1 MLEDIKESI
10 LNFITSRIFVLVV
23 IFLAFFGIMMSR
35 IFYLQIING
44 QNYAYSFTMRIKREV
59 SLPGTRGRIYDR
71 NGQVL
76 ADNVL
81 SYSVTME
88 DNGTYKS
95 AREKQS
101 TLNRTVLK
109 VIDIVESH
117 GDNVIGDFGI
127 VYQNGSY
134 TYTQEGR
141 ALLRFKADIYG
152 YSSIDDLKPEEYVA
166 TADEMIEYLCGKK
179 KFWISPDLYT
189 EEQIKEYKVPTDLTP
204 EQILK
209 LVTIRYAISS
219 NSFKRY
225 VTTTVASDVSDATV
239 AEILEN
245 QSNLQGVDIEQSSL
259 RTYADSKYF
268 ANIIGYIGKPDQDE
282 LDTLKEQ
289 NEDYDANDLVGKA
302 GLEQYMETEL
312 QGKKGQR
319 TIYVD
324 SVGNV
329 LEVESETQPESG
341 HDLYLTID
349 KDLQIAAYNI
359 LEQRLAGVLVSK
371 IQNIKQYV
379 PGAHSSAMSIVIPIY
394 DVYYA
399 LIQNHIIDT
408 SHFTADD
415 ATDLERSVQQRFDTQ
430 LDDAISRIMA
440 QLQSDSP
447 TAYCDLPSDMKN
459 YMSYI
464 VSDILMGGDQV
475 LMKSAVNTEDATYIA
490 WAKDET
496 ISLKEY
502 LEYAI
507 SMNWVDVSGL
517 DVKNSYMNSEEIY
530 QVVVDYISSK
540 LATDS
545 NFHTMLYK
553 YVILNDVVT
562 GREVC
567 LLLYDQ
573 GILEYDEETV
583 GKLRSGAYSA
593 YSFMMDKIKNL
604 EITPGQLALEPCSA
618 GCVITDPNTG
628 DVLANVSYP
637 GYDNNRLSNTVD
649 ADYFASLNTDLSK
662 PLYNYATQERTAPG
676 STFKMVSSVAGLA
689 TGVITPTTQ
698 IMDKGVYENISNHPR
713 CWALNHG
720 YTHGLINVSEALRD
734 SCNYFFYDV
743 GFRLATNNFS
753 TSYDDATGISKIQEY
768 ASLLGL
774 DETTGVEI
782 EENDP
787 QIADEYPVM
796 AAIGQ
801 SNNNYAT
808 IQLGRYVSAIAND
821 GNVYEYTLLSKVC
834 DSDGNTLETFEPK
847 VRNTVDVLDT
857 TQWNAIHTGMRMVV
871 ENLSTFDNFPIE
883 VAGKTGT
890 AQQIA
895 NRPNHALF
903 VGYAPYNDPEVSIA
917 TRIAFG
923 YTSHNAAEY
932 AKNVFSY
939 YFGVQDAEELLNGQA
954 ENVGESSNSFND

>member
-1 MLEDIKESI
+1 
-10 LNFITSRIFVLVV
+10 
-23 IFLAFFGIMMSR
+23 
-35 IFYLQIING
+35 
-44 QNYAYSFTMRIKREV
+44 
-59 SLPGTRGRIYDR
+59 
-71 NGQVL
+71 
-76 ADNVL
+76 
-81 SYSVTME
+81 
-88 DNGTYKS
+88 
-95 AREKQS
+95 
-101 TLNRTVLK
+101 
-109 VIDIVESH
+109 
-117 GDNVIGDFGI
+117 
-127 VYQNGSY
+127 
-134 TYTQEGR
+134 
-141 ALLRFKADIYG
+141 
-152 YSSIDDLKPEEYVA
+152 
-166 TADEMIEYLCGKK
+166 
-179 KFWISPDLYT
+179 
-189 EEQIKEYKVPTDLTP
+189 
-204 EQILK
+204 
-209 LVTIRYAISS
+209 
-219 NSFKRY
+219 
-225 VTTTVASDVSDATV
+225 
-239 AEILEN
+239 
-245 QSNLQGVDIEQSSL
+245 
-259 RTYADSKYF
+259 
-268 ANIIGYIGKPDQDE
+268 
-282 LDTLKEQ
+282 
-289 NEDYDANDLVGKA
+289 
-302 GLEQYMETEL
+302 METDL

-349 KDLQIAAYNI
+349 KDLQIAVYNI

-415 ATDLERSVQQRFDTQ
+415 ATDLEKSVQQRFDTQ

-464 VSDILMGGDQV
+464 VSDILMGEDQV

-618 GCVITDPNTG
+618 GCVITDPSTG

-637 GYDNNRLSNTVD
+637 GYDNNRLTNTMD
-649 ADYFASLNTDLSK
+649 SAYYAELNRDLAG
-662 PLYNYATQERTAPG
+662 PLYSRSTQERTAPG
-676 STFKMVSSVAGLA
+676 STFKPISAVAGLDEGVIRSTDIIHA
-689 TGVITPTTQ
+689 TGVFTEAYGSPTCWIYNQ
-698 IMDKGVYENISNHPR
+698 YHGSHGNINMVDAIR
-713 CWALNHG
+713 
-720 YTHGLINVSEALRD
+720 V
-734 SCNYFFYDV
+734 SCNYYFYEV
-743 GFRLATNNFS
+743 GFRLGGGRS
-753 TSYDDATGISKIQEY
+753 TGYSSDRALAALSKYAAMFGFDHTSGMELPESDPKISDSDGIRS
-768 ASLLGL
+768 
-774 DETTGVEI
+774 
-782 EENDP
+782 
-787 QIADEYPVM
+787 
-796 AAIGQ
+796 AIGQ
-801 SNNNYAT
+801 GTHLYTVSQIA
-808 IQLGRYVSAIAND
+808 RYVSTIANR
-821 GNVYEYTLLSKVC
+821 GTVYDLTLLDKLT
-834 DSDGNTLETFEPK
+834 DSEGNTIEDYSAS
-847 VRNTVDVLDT
+847 VYNNIDIADNSWNTI
-857 TQWNAIHTGMRMVV
+857 QEGMHQVA
-871 ENLSTFDNFPIE
+871 ENTAAFKDLNLTI
-883 VAGKTGT
+883 AGKTGT
-890 AQQIA
+890 AQQSKSH
-895 NRPNHALF
+895 PNHALF
-903 VGYAPYNDPEVSIA
+903 MGYAPYESPQIA
-917 TRIAFG
+917 IAIRIANG
-923 YTSHNAAEY
+923 YTSANAASM
-932 AKNVFSY
+932 AADIFSY
-939 YFGVQDAEELLNGQA
+939 YFDLTDKDELLNGSA
-954 ENVGESSNSFND
+954 TTATSAVIND

>member
-44 QNYAYSFTMRIKREV
+44 QNYADSFTMRIKREV
-59 SLPGTRGRIYDR
+59 SLPGTRGRIFDR

-637 GYDNNRLSNTVD
+637 GYDNNRLTNTMD
-649 ADYFASLNTDLSK
+649 SAYYAELNRDLAG
-662 PLYNYATQERTAPG
+662 PLYSRSTQERTAPG
-676 STFKMVSSVAGLA
+676 STFKPISAVAGLEEGVIRSTDIIHA
-689 TGVITPTTQ
+689 TGVFTEAYGSPTCWIYNQ
-698 IMDKGVYENISNHPR
+698 YHGSHGNINMVDAIR
-713 CWALNHG
+713 
-720 YTHGLINVSEALRD
+720 V
-734 SCNYFFYDV
+734 SCNYYFYEV
-743 GFRLATNNFS
+743 GFRLGGGRS
-753 TSYDDATGISKIQEY
+753 TGYSSDRALAALSKYAVMFGFDHTSGMELPESDPKISDSDGIRS
-768 ASLLGL
+768 
-774 DETTGVEI
+774 
-782 EENDP
+782 
-787 QIADEYPVM
+787 
-796 AAIGQ
+796 AIGQ
-801 SNNNYAT
+801 GTHLYTVSQIA
-808 IQLGRYVSAIAND
+808 RYVSTIANR
-821 GNVYEYTLLSKVC
+821 GTVYDLTLLDKLT
-834 DSDGNTLETFEPK
+834 DSEGNTIEDYSAS
-847 VRNTVDVLDT
+847 VYNNIDIADNSWNTI
-857 TQWNAIHTGMRMVV
+857 QEGMHQVA
-871 ENLSTFDNFPIE
+871 ENTAAFKDLNLTI
-883 VAGKTGT
+883 AGKTGT
-890 AQQIA
+890 AQQSKSH
-895 NRPNHALF
+895 PNHALF
-903 VGYAPYNDPEVSIA
+903 MGYAPYESPQIA
-917 TRIAFG
+917 IAIRIANG
-923 YTSHNAAEY
+923 YTSANAASM
-932 AKNVFSY
+932 AADIFSY
-939 YFGVQDAEELLNGQA
+939 YFDLTDKDELLNGSA
-954 ENVGESSNSFND
+954 TTATSAVIND

>member
-44 QNYAYSFTMRIKREV
+44 QNYADSFTMRIKREV

-593 YSFMMDKIKNL
+593 YSFMMDKIRNL

-637 GYDNNRLSNTVD
+637 GYDNNRLTNTMD
-649 ADYFASLNTDLSK
+649 SAYYAELNRDLAG
-662 PLYNYATQERTAPG
+662 PLYSRSTQERTAPG
-676 STFKMVSSVAGLA
+676 STFKPISAVAGLEEGVIRSTDIIHA
-689 TGVITPTTQ
+689 TGVFTEAYGSPTCWIYNQ
-698 IMDKGVYENISNHPR
+698 YHGSHGNINMVDAIR
-713 CWALNHG
+713 
-720 YTHGLINVSEALRD
+720 V
-734 SCNYFFYDV
+734 SCNYYFYEV
-743 GFRLATNNFS
+743 GFRLGGGRS
-753 TSYDDATGISKIQEY
+753 TGYSSDRALAALSKYAVMFGFDHTSGMELPESDPKISDSDGIRS
-768 ASLLGL
+768 
-774 DETTGVEI
+774 
-782 EENDP
+782 
-787 QIADEYPVM
+787 
-796 AAIGQ
+796 AIGQ
-801 SNNNYAT
+801 GTHLYTVSQIA
-808 IQLGRYVSAIAND
+808 RYVSTIANR
-821 GNVYEYTLLSKVC
+821 GTVYDLTLLDKLT
-834 DSDGNTLETFEPK
+834 DSEGNTIEDYSAS
-847 VRNTVDVLDT
+847 VYNNIDIADNSWNTI
-857 TQWNAIHTGMRMVV
+857 QEGMHQVA
-871 ENLSTFDNFPIE
+871 ENTAAFKDLNLTI
-883 VAGKTGT
+883 AGKTGT
-890 AQQIA
+890 AQQSKSH
-895 NRPNHALF
+895 PNHALF
-903 VGYAPYNDPEVSIA
+903 MGYAPYESPQIA
-917 TRIAFG
+917 IAIRIANG
-923 YTSHNAAEY
+923 YTSANAASM
-932 AKNVFSY
+932 AADIFSY
-939 YFGVQDAEELLNGQA
+939 YFDLTDKDELLNGSA
-954 ENVGESSNSFND
+954 TTATSAVIND

>member
-44 QNYAYSFTMRIKREV
+44 QNYADSFTMRIKREV
-59 SLPGTRGRIYDR
+59 SLPGTRGRIFDR

-134 TYTQEGR
+134 AYTQEGR

-282 LDTLKEQ
+282 LDMLKEQ

-329 LEVESETQPESG
+329 LEVESKTQPESG

-637 GYDNNRLSNTVD
+637 GYDNNRLTNTMD
-649 ADYFASLNTDLSK
+649 SAYYAELNRDLAG
-662 PLYNYATQERTAPG
+662 PLYSRSTQERTAPG
-676 STFKMVSSVAGLA
+676 STFKPISAVAGLEEGVIRSTDIIHA
-689 TGVITPTTQ
+689 TGVFTEAYGSPTCWIYNQ
-698 IMDKGVYENISNHPR
+698 YHGSHGNINMVDAIR
-713 CWALNHG
+713 
-720 YTHGLINVSEALRD
+720 V
-734 SCNYFFYDV
+734 SCNYYFYEV
-743 GFRLATNNFS
+743 GFRLGGGRS
-753 TSYDDATGISKIQEY
+753 TGYSSDRALEALSKYAAMFGFDHTSGMELPESDPKISDSDGIRS
-768 ASLLGL
+768 
-774 DETTGVEI
+774 
-782 EENDP
+782 
-787 QIADEYPVM
+787 
-796 AAIGQ
+796 AIGQ
-801 SNNNYAT
+801 GTHLYTVSQIA
-808 IQLGRYVSAIAND
+808 RYVSTIANR
-821 GNVYEYTLLSKVC
+821 GTVYDLTLLDKLT
-834 DSDGNTLETFEPK
+834 DSEGNTIEDYSAS
-847 VRNTVDVLDT
+847 VYNNIDIADNSWNTI
-857 TQWNAIHTGMRMVV
+857 QEGMHQVA
-871 ENLSTFDNFPIE
+871 ENTAAFKDLNLTI
-883 VAGKTGT
+883 AGKTGT
-890 AQQIA
+890 AQQSKSH
-895 NRPNHALF
+895 PNHALF
-903 VGYAPYNDPEVSIA
+903 MGYAPYESPQIA
-917 TRIAFG
+917 IAIRIANG
-923 YTSHNAAEY
+923 YTSANAASM
-932 AKNVFSY
+932 AADIFSY
-939 YFGVQDAEELLNGQA
+939 YFDLTDKDELLNGSA
-954 ENVGESSNSFND
+954 TTATSAVIND

>member
-44 QNYAYSFTMRIKREV
+44 QNYADSFTMRIKREV

-430 LDDAISRIMA
+430 LEDATSRIMA

-637 GYDNNRLSNTVD
+637 GYDNNRLTNTMD
-649 ADYFASLNTDLSK
+649 SAYYAELNRDLAG
-662 PLYNYATQERTAPG
+662 PLYSRSTQERTAPG
-676 STFKMVSSVAGLA
+676 STFKPISAVAGLEEGVIRSTDIIHA
-689 TGVITPTTQ
+689 TGVFTEAYGSPTCWIYNQ
-698 IMDKGVYENISNHPR
+698 YHGSHGNINMVDAIR
-713 CWALNHG
+713 
-720 YTHGLINVSEALRD
+720 V
-734 SCNYFFYDV
+734 SCNYYFYEV
-743 GFRLATNNFS
+743 GFRLGGGRS
-753 TSYDDATGISKIQEY
+753 TGYSSDRALAALSKYAAMFGFDHTSGMELPESDPKISDSDGIRS
-768 ASLLGL
+768 
-774 DETTGVEI
+774 
-782 EENDP
+782 
-787 QIADEYPVM
+787 
-796 AAIGQ
+796 AIGQ
-801 SNNNYAT
+801 GTHLYTVSQIA
-808 IQLGRYVSAIAND
+808 RYVSTIANR
-821 GNVYEYTLLSKVC
+821 GTVYDLTLLDKLT
-834 DSDGNTLETFEPK
+834 DSEGKTIDDYSASVYNNIDIADNSWNTIQEGMHQVAE
-847 VRNTVDVLDT
+847 NTAAFKDL
-857 TQWNAIHTGMRMVV
+857 
-871 ENLSTFDNFPIE
+871 NLTI
-883 VAGKTGT
+883 AGKTGT
-890 AQQIA
+890 AQQSKSH
-895 NRPNHALF
+895 PNHALF
-903 VGYAPYNDPEVSIA
+903 MGYAPYESPQIA
-917 TRIAFG
+917 IAIRIANG
-923 YTSHNAAEY
+923 YTSANAASM
-932 AKNVFSY
+932 AADIFSY
-939 YFGVQDAEELLNGQA
+939 YFDLTDKDELLNGSA
-954 ENVGESSNSFND
+954 TTATSAVIND

>member
-35 IFYLQIING
+35 IFYLQINNG
-44 QNYAYSFTMRIKREV
+44 QNYADSFTMRIKREV

-141 ALLRFKADIYG
+141 ALLRFKADVYG

-179 KFWISPDLYT
+179 KFWIAPDLYT

-302 GLEQYMETEL
+302 GLEQYMETDL

-349 KDLQIAAYNI
+349 KDLQIAVYNI

-415 ATDLERSVQQRFDTQ
+415 ATDLEKSVQQRFDTQ

-464 VSDILMGGDQV
+464 VSDILMGEDQV

-618 GCVITDPNTG
+618 GCVITDPSTG

-637 GYDNNRLSNTVD
+637 GYDNNRLTNTMD
-649 ADYFASLNTDLSK
+649 SAYYAELNRDLAG
-662 PLYNYATQERTAPG
+662 PLYSRSTQERTAPG
-676 STFKMVSSVAGLA
+676 STFKPISAVAGLEEGVIRSTDIIHA
-689 TGVITPTTQ
+689 TGVFTEAYGSPTCWIYNQ
-698 IMDKGVYENISNHPR
+698 YHGSHGNINMVDAIR
-713 CWALNHG
+713 
-720 YTHGLINVSEALRD
+720 V
-734 SCNYFFYDV
+734 SCNYYFYEV
-743 GFRLATNNFS
+743 GFRLGGGRS
-753 TSYDDATGISKIQEY
+753 TGYSSDRALAALSKYAAMFGFDHTSGMELPESDPKISDSDGIRS
-768 ASLLGL
+768 
-774 DETTGVEI
+774 
-782 EENDP
+782 
-787 QIADEYPVM
+787 
-796 AAIGQ
+796 AIGQ
-801 SNNNYAT
+801 GTHLYTVSQIA
-808 IQLGRYVSAIAND
+808 RYVSTIANR
-821 GNVYEYTLLSKVC
+821 GTVYDLTLLDKLT
-834 DSDGNTLETFEPK
+834 DSEGNTIEDYSAS
-847 VRNTVDVLDT
+847 VYNNIDIADNSWNTI
-857 TQWNAIHTGMRMVV
+857 QEGMHQVA
-871 ENLSTFDNFPIE
+871 ENTAAFKDLNLTI
-883 VAGKTGT
+883 AGKTGT
-890 AQQIA
+890 AQQSKSH
-895 NRPNHALF
+895 PNHALF
-903 VGYAPYNDPEVSIA
+903 MGYAPYESPQIA
-917 TRIAFG
+917 IAIRIANG
-923 YTSHNAAEY
+923 YTSANAASM
-932 AKNVFSY
+932 AADIFSY
-939 YFGVQDAEELLNGQA
+939 YFDLTDKDELLNGSA
-954 ENVGESSNSFND
+954 TTATSAVIND

>member
-44 QNYAYSFTMRIKREV
+44 QNYADSFTMRIKREV

-464 VSDILMGGDQV
+464 VSDILMGEDQV

-637 GYDNNRLSNTVD
+637 GYDNNRLTNTMD
-649 ADYFASLNTDLSK
+649 SAYYAELNRDLAG
-662 PLYNYATQERTAPG
+662 PLYSRSTQERTAPG
-676 STFKMVSSVAGLA
+676 STFKPISAVAGLEEGVIRSTDIIHA
-689 TGVITPTTQ
+689 TGVFTEAYGSPTCWIYNQ
-698 IMDKGVYENISNHPR
+698 YHGSHGNINMVDAIR
-713 CWALNHG
+713 
-720 YTHGLINVSEALRD
+720 V
-734 SCNYFFYDV
+734 SCNYYFYEV
-743 GFRLATNNFS
+743 GFRLGGGRS
-753 TSYDDATGISKIQEY
+753 TGYSSDRALAALSKYAAMFGFDNTSVMELPESDPKISDSDGIRS
-768 ASLLGL
+768 
-774 DETTGVEI
+774 
-782 EENDP
+782 
-787 QIADEYPVM
+787 
-796 AAIGQ
+796 AIGQ
-801 SNNNYAT
+801 GTHLYTVSQIA
-808 IQLGRYVSAIAND
+808 RYVSTIANR
-821 GNVYEYTLLSKVC
+821 GTVYDLTLLDKLT
-834 DSDGNTLETFEPK
+834 DSEGNTIEDYSAS
-847 VRNTVDVLDT
+847 VYNNIDIADNSWNTI
-857 TQWNAIHTGMRMVV
+857 QEGMHQVA
-871 ENLSTFDNFPIE
+871 ENTAAFKDLNLTI
-883 VAGKTGT
+883 AGKTGT
-890 AQQIA
+890 AQQSKSH
-895 NRPNHALF
+895 PNHALF
-903 VGYAPYNDPEVSIA
+903 MGYAPYENPQIA
-917 TRIAFG
+917 IAIRIANG
-923 YTSHNAAEY
+923 YTSANAASM
-932 AKNVFSY
+932 AADIFSY
-939 YFGVQDAEELLNGQA
+939 YFDLTDKDELLNGSA
-954 ENVGESSNSFND
+954 TTATSAVIND

>member
-44 QNYAYSFTMRIKREV
+44 QNYADSFTMRIKREV
-59 SLPGTRGRIYDR
+59 SLPGTRGRIFDR

-134 TYTQEGR
+134 AYTQEGR
-141 ALLRFKADIYG
+141 ALLRFKADVYG
-152 YSSIDDLKPEEYVA
+152 YSSVDDLKPEEYVA

-415 ATDLERSVQQRFDTQ
+415 ATDLEKSVQQRFDTQ
-430 LDDAISRIMA
+430 LEDAISRIMA

-637 GYDNNRLSNTVD
+637 GYDNNRLTNTMD
-649 ADYFASLNTDLSK
+649 SAYYAELNRDLAG
-662 PLYNYATQERTAPG
+662 PLYSRSTQERTAPG
-676 STFKMVSSVAGLA
+676 STFKPISAVAGLEEGVIRSTDIIHA
-689 TGVITPTTQ
+689 TGVFTEAYGSPTCWIYNQ
-698 IMDKGVYENISNHPR
+698 YHGSHGNINMVDAIR
-713 CWALNHG
+713 
-720 YTHGLINVSEALRD
+720 V
-734 SCNYFFYDV
+734 SCNYYFYEV
-743 GFRLATNNFS
+743 GFRLGGGRS
-753 TSYDDATGISKIQEY
+753 TGYSSDRALAALSKYAAMFGFDHTSGMELPESDPKISDSDGIRS
-768 ASLLGL
+768 
-774 DETTGVEI
+774 
-782 EENDP
+782 
-787 QIADEYPVM
+787 
-796 AAIGQ
+796 AIGQ
-801 SNNNYAT
+801 GTHLYTVSQIA
-808 IQLGRYVSAIAND
+808 RYVSTIANR
-821 GNVYEYTLLSKVC
+821 GTVYDLTLLDKLT
-834 DSDGNTLETFEPK
+834 DSEGNTIEDYSAS
-847 VRNTVDVLDT
+847 VYNNIDIADNSWNTI
-857 TQWNAIHTGMRMVV
+857 QEGMHQVA
-871 ENLSTFDNFPIE
+871 ENTAAFKDLNLTI
-883 VAGKTGT
+883 AGKTGT
-890 AQQIA
+890 AQQSKSH
-895 NRPNHALF
+895 PNHALF
-903 VGYAPYNDPEVSIA
+903 MGYAPYESPQIA
-917 TRIAFG
+917 IAIRIANG
-923 YTSHNAAEY
+923 YTSANAASM
-932 AKNVFSY
+932 AADIFSY
-939 YFGVQDAEELLNGQA
+939 YFDLTDKDELLNGSA
-954 ENVGESSNSFND
+954 TTATSAVIND

>member
-44 QNYAYSFTMRIKREV
+44 QNYADSFTMRIKREV

-302 GLEQYMETEL
+302 GLEQYMETDL

-637 GYDNNRLSNTVD
+637 GYDNNRLTNTMD
-649 ADYFASLNTDLSK
+649 SAYYAELNRDLAG
-662 PLYNYATQERTAPG
+662 PLYSRSTQERTAPG
-676 STFKMVSSVAGLA
+676 STFKPISAVAGLEEGVIRSTDIIHA
-689 TGVITPTTQ
+689 TGVFTEAYGSPTCWIYNQ
-698 IMDKGVYENISNHPR
+698 YHGSHGNINMVDAIR
-713 CWALNHG
+713 
-720 YTHGLINVSEALRD
+720 V
-734 SCNYFFYDV
+734 SCNYYFYEV
-743 GFRLATNNFS
+743 GFRLGGGRS
-753 TSYDDATGISKIQEY
+753 TGYSSDRALAALSKYAAMFGFDHTSGMELPESDPKISDSDGIRS
-768 ASLLGL
+768 
-774 DETTGVEI
+774 
-782 EENDP
+782 
-787 QIADEYPVM
+787 
-796 AAIGQ
+796 AIGQ
-801 SNNNYAT
+801 GTHLYTVSQIA
-808 IQLGRYVSAIAND
+808 RYVSTIANR
-821 GNVYEYTLLSKVC
+821 GTVYDLTLLDKLT
-834 DSDGNTLETFEPK
+834 DSEGNTIEDYSAS
-847 VRNTVDVLDT
+847 VYNNIDIADNSWNTI
-857 TQWNAIHTGMRMVV
+857 QEGMHQVA
-871 ENLSTFDNFPIE
+871 ENTAAFKDLNLTI
-883 VAGKTGT
+883 AGKTGT
-890 AQQIA
+890 AQQSKSH
-895 NRPNHALF
+895 PNHALF
-903 VGYAPYNDPEVSIA
+903 MGYAPYENPQIA
-917 TRIAFG
+917 IAIRIANG
-923 YTSHNAAEY
+923 YTSANAASM
-932 AKNVFSY
+932 AADIFSY
-939 YFGVQDAEELLNGQA
+939 YFDLTDKDELLNGSA
-954 ENVGESSNSFND
+954 TTATSAVIND

>member
-44 QNYAYSFTMRIKREV
+44 QNYADSFTMRIKREV

-464 VSDILMGGDQV
+464 VSDILMGGNQV

-637 GYDNNRLSNTVD
+637 GYDNNRLTNTMD
-649 ADYFASLNTDLSK
+649 SAYYAELNRDLAG
-662 PLYNYATQERTAPG
+662 PLYSRSTQERTAPG
-676 STFKMVSSVAGLA
+676 STFKPISAVAGLEEGVIRSTDIIHA
-689 TGVITPTTQ
+689 TGVFTEAYGSPTCWIYNQ
-698 IMDKGVYENISNHPR
+698 YHGSHGNINMVDAIR
-713 CWALNHG
+713 
-720 YTHGLINVSEALRD
+720 V
-734 SCNYFFYDV
+734 SCNYYFYEV
-743 GFRLATNNFS
+743 GFRLGGGRS
-753 TSYDDATGISKIQEY
+753 TGYSSDRALAALSKYAAMFGFDHTSGMELPESDPKISDSDGIRS
-768 ASLLGL
+768 
-774 DETTGVEI
+774 
-782 EENDP
+782 
-787 QIADEYPVM
+787 
-796 AAIGQ
+796 AIGQ
-801 SNNNYAT
+801 GTHLYTVSQIA
-808 IQLGRYVSAIAND
+808 RYVSTIANR
-821 GNVYEYTLLSKVC
+821 GTVYDLTLLDKLT
-834 DSDGNTLETFEPK
+834 DSEGNTIEDYSAS
-847 VRNTVDVLDT
+847 VYNNIDIADNSWNTI
-857 TQWNAIHTGMRMVV
+857 QEGMHQVA
-871 ENLSTFDNFPIE
+871 ENTAAFKDLNLTI
-883 VAGKTGT
+883 AGKTGT
-890 AQQIA
+890 AQQSKSH
-895 NRPNHALF
+895 PNHALF
-903 VGYAPYNDPEVSIA
+903 MGYAPYESPQIA
-917 TRIAFG
+917 IAIRVANG
-923 YTSHNAAEY
+923 YTSANAASM
-932 AKNVFSY
+932 AADIFSY
-939 YFGVQDAEELLNGQA
+939 YFDLTDKDELLNGSA
-954 ENVGESSNSFND
+954 TTATSAVIND

>member
-44 QNYAYSFTMRIKREV
+44 QNYADSFTMRIKREV

-134 TYTQEGR
+134 AYTQEGR
-141 ALLRFKADIYG
+141 ALLRFKADVYG

-302 GLEQYMETEL
+302 GLEQYMETDL

-349 KDLQIAAYNI
+349 KDLQIAVYNI

-415 ATDLERSVQQRFDTQ
+415 ATDLEKSVQQRFDTQ

-464 VSDILMGGDQV
+464 VSDILMGEDQV

-618 GCVITDPNTG
+618 GCVITDPSTG

-637 GYDNNRLSNTVD
+637 GYDNNRLTNTMD
-649 ADYFASLNTDLSK
+649 SAYYAELNRDLAG
-662 PLYNYATQERTAPG
+662 PLYSRSTQERTAPG
-676 STFKMVSSVAGLA
+676 STFKPISAVAGLEEGVIRSTDIIHA
-689 TGVITPTTQ
+689 TGVFTEAYGSPTCWIYNQ
-698 IMDKGVYENISNHPR
+698 YHGSHGNINMVDAIR
-713 CWALNHG
+713 
-720 YTHGLINVSEALRD
+720 V
-734 SCNYFFYDV
+734 SCNYYFYEV
-743 GFRLATNNFS
+743 GFRLGGGRS
-753 TSYDDATGISKIQEY
+753 TGYSSDRALAALSKYAAMFGFDHTSGMELPESDPKISDSDGIRS
-768 ASLLGL
+768 
-774 DETTGVEI
+774 
-782 EENDP
+782 
-787 QIADEYPVM
+787 
-796 AAIGQ
+796 AIGQ
-801 SNNNYAT
+801 GTHLYTVSQIA
-808 IQLGRYVSAIAND
+808 RYVSTIANR
-821 GNVYEYTLLSKVC
+821 GTVYDLTLLDKLT
-834 DSDGNTLETFEPK
+834 DSEGNTIEDYSAS
-847 VRNTVDVLDT
+847 VYNNIDIADNSWNTI
-857 TQWNAIHTGMRMVV
+857 QEGMHQVA
-871 ENLSTFDNFPIE
+871 ENTAAFKDLNLTI
-883 VAGKTGT
+883 AGKTGT
-890 AQQIA
+890 AQQSKSH
-895 NRPNHALF
+895 PNHALF
-903 VGYAPYNDPEVSIA
+903 MGYAPYESPQIA
-917 TRIAFG
+917 IAIRIANG
-923 YTSHNAAEY
+923 YTSANAASM
-932 AKNVFSY
+932 AADIFSY
-939 YFGVQDAEELLNGQA
+939 YFDLTDKDELLNGSA
-954 ENVGESSNSFND
+954 TTATSAVIND

>member
-44 QNYAYSFTMRIKREV
+44 QNYADSFTMRIKREV
-59 SLPGTRGRIYDR
+59 ILPGTRGRIYDR

-637 GYDNNRLSNTVD
+637 GYDNNRLTNTMD
-649 ADYFASLNTDLSK
+649 SAYYAELNRDLAG
-662 PLYNYATQERTAPG
+662 PLYSRSTQERTAPG
-676 STFKMVSSVAGLA
+676 STFKPISAVAGLEEGVIRSTDIIHA
-689 TGVITPTTQ
+689 TGVFTEAYGSPTCWIYNQ
-698 IMDKGVYENISNHPR
+698 YHGSHGNINMVDAIR
-713 CWALNHG
+713 
-720 YTHGLINVSEALRD
+720 V
-734 SCNYFFYDV
+734 SCNYYFYEV
-743 GFRLATNNFS
+743 GFRLGGGRS
-753 TSYDDATGISKIQEY
+753 TGYSSDRALAALSKYAAMFGFDHTSGMELPESDPKISDSDGIRS
-768 ASLLGL
+768 
-774 DETTGVEI
+774 
-782 EENDP
+782 
-787 QIADEYPVM
+787 
-796 AAIGQ
+796 AIGQ
-801 SNNNYAT
+801 GTHLYTVSQIA
-808 IQLGRYVSAIAND
+808 RYVSTIANR
-821 GNVYEYTLLSKVC
+821 GTVYDLTLLDKLT
-834 DSDGNTLETFEPK
+834 DSEGNTIEDYSAS
-847 VRNTVDVLDT
+847 VYNNIDIADNSWNTI
-857 TQWNAIHTGMRMVV
+857 QEGMHQVA
-871 ENLSTFDNFPIE
+871 ENTAVFKDLNLTI
-883 VAGKTGT
+883 AGKTGT
-890 AQQIA
+890 AQQSKSH
-895 NRPNHALF
+895 PNHALF
-903 VGYAPYNDPEVSIA
+903 MGYAPYESPQIA
-917 TRIAFG
+917 IAIRIANG
-923 YTSHNAAEY
+923 YTSANAASM
-932 AKNVFSY
+932 AADIFSY
-939 YFGVQDAEELLNGQA
+939 YFDLTDKDELLNGSA
-954 ENVGESSNSFND
+954 TTATSAVIND

>member
-44 QNYAYSFTMRIKREV
+44 QNYADSFTMRIKREV

-141 ALLRFKADIYG
+141 ALLRFKADVYG

-282 LDTLKEQ
+282 LDALKEQ

-637 GYDNNRLSNTVD
+637 GYDNNRLTNTMD
-649 ADYFASLNTDLSK
+649 SAYYAELNRDLAG
-662 PLYNYATQERTAPG
+662 PLYSRSTQERTAPG
-676 STFKMVSSVAGLA
+676 STFKPISAVAGLEEGVIRSTDIIHA
-689 TGVITPTTQ
+689 TGVFTEAYGSPTCWIYNQ
-698 IMDKGVYENISNHPR
+698 YHGSHGNINMVDAIR
-713 CWALNHG
+713 
-720 YTHGLINVSEALRD
+720 V
-734 SCNYFFYDV
+734 SCNYYFYEV
-743 GFRLATNNFS
+743 GFRLGGGRS
-753 TSYDDATGISKIQEY
+753 TGYSSDRALAALSKYAAMFGFDHTSGMELPESDPKISDSDGIRS
-768 ASLLGL
+768 
-774 DETTGVEI
+774 
-782 EENDP
+782 
-787 QIADEYPVM
+787 
-796 AAIGQ
+796 AIGQ
-801 SNNNYAT
+801 GTHLYTVSQIA
-808 IQLGRYVSAIAND
+808 RYVSTIANR
-821 GNVYEYTLLSKVC
+821 GTVYDLTLLDKLT
-834 DSDGNTLETFEPK
+834 DSEGNTIEDYSAS
-847 VRNTVDVLDT
+847 VYNNIDIADNSWNTI
-857 TQWNAIHTGMRMVV
+857 QEGMHQVA
-871 ENLSTFDNFPIE
+871 ENTAAFKDLNLTI
-883 VAGKTGT
+883 AGKTGT
-890 AQQIA
+890 AQQSKSH
-895 NRPNHALF
+895 PNHALF
-903 VGYAPYNDPEVSIA
+903 MGYAPYESPQIA
-917 TRIAFG
+917 IAIRIANG
-923 YTSHNAAEY
+923 YTSANAASM
-932 AKNVFSY
+932 AADIFSY
-939 YFGVQDAEELLNGQA
+939 YFDLTDKDELLNGSA
-954 ENVGESSNSFND
+954 TTATSAVIND

>member
-44 QNYAYSFTMRIKREV
+44 QNYADSFTMRIKREV

-302 GLEQYMETEL
+302 GLEQYMETDL

-349 KDLQIAAYNI
+349 KDLQIAVYNI

-415 ATDLERSVQQRFDTQ
+415 ATDLEKSVQQRFDTQ

-464 VSDILMGGDQV
+464 VSDILMGEDQV

-593 YSFMMDKIKNL
+593 YSFMLDKIKNL

-637 GYDNNRLSNTVD
+637 GYDNNRLTNTMD
-649 ADYFASLNTDLSK
+649 SAYYAELNRDLAG
-662 PLYNYATQERTAPG
+662 PLYSRSTQERTAPG
-676 STFKMVSSVAGLA
+676 STFKPISAVAGLEEGVIRSTDIIHA
-689 TGVITPTTQ
+689 TGVFTEAYGSPTCWIYNQ
-698 IMDKGVYENISNHPR
+698 YHGSHGNINMVDAIR
-713 CWALNHG
+713 
-720 YTHGLINVSEALRD
+720 V
-734 SCNYFFYDV
+734 SCNYYFYEV
-743 GFRLATNNFS
+743 GFRLGGGRS
-753 TSYDDATGISKIQEY
+753 TGYSSDRALAALSKYAVMFGFDHTSGMELPESDPKISDSDGIRS
-768 ASLLGL
+768 
-774 DETTGVEI
+774 
-782 EENDP
+782 
-787 QIADEYPVM
+787 
-796 AAIGQ
+796 AIGQ
-801 SNNNYAT
+801 GTHLYTVSQIA
-808 IQLGRYVSAIAND
+808 RYVSTIANR
-821 GNVYEYTLLSKVC
+821 GTVYDLTLLDKLT
-834 DSDGNTLETFEPK
+834 DSEGNTIEDYSAS
-847 VRNTVDVLDT
+847 VYNNIDIADNSWNTI
-857 TQWNAIHTGMRMVV
+857 QEGMHQVA
-871 ENLSTFDNFPIE
+871 ENTAAFKDLNLTI
-883 VAGKTGT
+883 AGKTGT
-890 AQQIA
+890 AQQSKSH
-895 NRPNHALF
+895 PNHALF
-903 VGYAPYNDPEVSIA
+903 MGYAPYESPQIA
-917 TRIAFG
+917 IAIRIANG
-923 YTSHNAAEY
+923 YTSANAASM
-932 AKNVFSY
+932 AADIFSY
-939 YFGVQDAEELLNGQA
+939 YFDLTDKDELLNGSA
-954 ENVGESSNSFND
+954 TTATSAVIND

>member
-1 MLEDIKESI
+1 M
-10 LNFITSRIFVLVV
+10 
-23 IFLAFFGIMMSR
+23 
-35 IFYLQIING
+35 
-44 QNYAYSFTMRIKREV
+44 
-59 SLPGTRGRIYDR
+59 
-71 NGQVL
+71 
-76 ADNVL
+76 
-81 SYSVTME
+81 
-88 DNGTYKS
+88 
-95 AREKQS
+95 
-101 TLNRTVLK
+101 
-109 VIDIVESH
+109 
-117 GDNVIGDFGI
+117 
-127 VYQNGSY
+127 
-134 TYTQEGR
+134 
-141 ALLRFKADIYG
+141 
-152 YSSIDDLKPEEYVA
+152 
-166 TADEMIEYLCGKK
+166 
-179 KFWISPDLYT
+179 
-189 EEQIKEYKVPTDLTP
+189 
-204 EQILK
+204 
-209 LVTIRYAISS
+209 
-219 NSFKRY
+219 
-225 VTTTVASDVSDATV
+225 ASDVSDATV

-475 LMKSAVNTEDATYIA
+475 LMKSAVDTEDATYIA

-583 GKLRSGAYSA
+583 GRLQNGSYSA

-637 GYDNNRLSNTVD
+637 GYDNNRLTNTMD
-649 ADYFASLNTDLSK
+649 SAYYAELNRDLAG
-662 PLYNYATQERTAPG
+662 PLYSRSTQERTAPG
-676 STFKMVSSVAGLA
+676 STFKPISAVAGLEEGVIRSTDIIHA
-689 TGVITPTTQ
+689 TGVFTEAYGSPTCWIYNQ
-698 IMDKGVYENISNHPR
+698 YHGSHGNINMVDAIR
-713 CWALNHG
+713 
-720 YTHGLINVSEALRD
+720 V
-734 SCNYFFYDV
+734 SCNYYFYEV
-743 GFRLATNNFS
+743 GFRLGGGRS
-753 TSYDDATGISKIQEY
+753 TGYSSDRALAALSKYAAMFGFDHTSGMELPESDPKISDSDGIRS
-768 ASLLGL
+768 
-774 DETTGVEI
+774 
-782 EENDP
+782 
-787 QIADEYPVM
+787 
-796 AAIGQ
+796 AIGQ
-801 SNNNYAT
+801 GTHLYTVSQIA
-808 IQLGRYVSAIAND
+808 RYVSTIANR
-821 GNVYEYTLLSKVC
+821 GTVYDLTLLDKLT
-834 DSDGNTLETFEPK
+834 DSEGNTIEDYSAS
-847 VRNTVDVLDT
+847 VYNNIDIADNSWNTI
-857 TQWNAIHTGMRMVV
+857 QEGMHQVA
-871 ENLSTFDNFPIE
+871 ENTAAFKDLNLTI
-883 VAGKTGT
+883 AGKTGT
-890 AQQIA
+890 AQQSKSH
-895 NRPNHALF
+895 PNHALF
-903 VGYAPYNDPEVSIA
+903 MGYAPYESPQIA
-917 TRIAFG
+917 IAIRIANG
-923 YTSHNAAEY
+923 YTSANAASM
-932 AKNVFSY
+932 AADIFSY
-939 YFGVQDAEELLNGQA
+939 YFDLTDKDELLNGSA
-954 ENVGESSNSFND
+954 TTATSAVIND

>member
-44 QNYAYSFTMRIKREV
+44 QNYADSFTMRIKREV

-179 KFWISPDLYT
+179 KFWISSDLYT

-415 ATDLERSVQQRFDTQ
+415 ATDLEKSVQQRFDTQ

-637 GYDNNRLSNTVD
+637 GYDNNRLTNTMD
-649 ADYFASLNTDLSK
+649 SAYYAELNRDLAG
-662 PLYNYATQERTAPG
+662 PLYSRSTQERTAPG
-676 STFKMVSSVAGLA
+676 STFKPISAVAGLEEGVIRSTDIIHA
-689 TGVITPTTQ
+689 TGVFTEAYGSPTCWIYNQ
-698 IMDKGVYENISNHPR
+698 YHGSHGNINMVDAIR
-713 CWALNHG
+713 
-720 YTHGLINVSEALRD
+720 V
-734 SCNYFFYDV
+734 SCNYYFYEV
-743 GFRLATNNFS
+743 GFRLGGGRS
-753 TSYDDATGISKIQEY
+753 TGYSSDRALAALSKYAAMFGFDHTSGMELPESDPKISDSDGIRS
-768 ASLLGL
+768 
-774 DETTGVEI
+774 
-782 EENDP
+782 
-787 QIADEYPVM
+787 
-796 AAIGQ
+796 AIGQ
-801 SNNNYAT
+801 GTHLYTVSQIA
-808 IQLGRYVSAIAND
+808 RYVSTIANR
-821 GNVYEYTLLSKVC
+821 GTVYDLTLLDKLT
-834 DSDGNTLETFEPK
+834 DSEGNTIEDYSAS
-847 VRNTVDVLDT
+847 VYNNIDIADNSWNTI
-857 TQWNAIHTGMRMVV
+857 QEGMHQVA
-871 ENLSTFDNFPIE
+871 ENTAAFKDLNLTI
-883 VAGKTGT
+883 AGKTGT
-890 AQQIA
+890 AQQSKSH
-895 NRPNHALF
+895 PNHALF
-903 VGYAPYNDPEVSIA
+903 MGYAPYESPQIA
-917 TRIAFG
+917 IAIRIANG
-923 YTSHNAAEY
+923 YTSANAASM
-932 AKNVFSY
+932 AADIFSY
-939 YFGVQDAEELLNGQA
+939 YFDLTDKDELLNGSA
-954 ENVGESSNSFND
+954 TTATSAVIND

>member
-44 QNYAYSFTMRIKREV
+44 QNYADSFTMRIKREV

-268 ANIIGYIGKPDQDE
+268 ANIIGYTGKPDQDE

-302 GLEQYMETEL
+302 GLEQYTETEL

-637 GYDNNRLSNTVD
+637 GYDNNRLTNTMD
-649 ADYFASLNTDLSK
+649 SAYYAELNRDLAG
-662 PLYNYATQERTAPG
+662 PLYSRSTQERTAPG
-676 STFKMVSSVAGLA
+676 STFKPISAVAGLEEGVIRSTDIIHA
-689 TGVITPTTQ
+689 TGVFTEAYGSPTCWIYNQ
-698 IMDKGVYENISNHPR
+698 YHGSHGNINMVDAIR
-713 CWALNHG
+713 
-720 YTHGLINVSEALRD
+720 V
-734 SCNYFFYDV
+734 SCNYYFYEV
-743 GFRLATNNFS
+743 GFRLGGGRS
-753 TSYDDATGISKIQEY
+753 TGYSSDRALAALSKYAAMFGFDHTSGMELPESDPKISDSDGIRS
-768 ASLLGL
+768 
-774 DETTGVEI
+774 
-782 EENDP
+782 
-787 QIADEYPVM
+787 
-796 AAIGQ
+796 AIGQ
-801 SNNNYAT
+801 GTHLYTVSQIA
-808 IQLGRYVSAIAND
+808 RYVSTIANR
-821 GNVYEYTLLSKVC
+821 GTVYDLTLLDKLT
-834 DSDGNTLETFEPK
+834 DSEGNTIEDYSAS
-847 VRNTVDVLDT
+847 VYNNIDIADNSWNTI
-857 TQWNAIHTGMRMVV
+857 QEGMHQVA
-871 ENLSTFDNFPIE
+871 ENTAAFKDLNLTI
-883 VAGKTGT
+883 AGKTGT
-890 AQQIA
+890 AQQSKSH
-895 NRPNHALF
+895 PNHALF
-903 VGYAPYNDPEVSIA
+903 MGYAPYESPQIA
-917 TRIAFG
+917 IAIRIANG
-923 YTSHNAAEY
+923 YTSANAASM
-932 AKNVFSY
+932 AADIFSY
-939 YFGVQDAEELLNGQA
+939 YFDLTDKDELLNGSA
-954 ENVGESSNSFND
+954 TTATSAVIND

>member
-44 QNYAYSFTMRIKREV
+44 QNYADSFTMRIKREV

-134 TYTQEGR
+134 AYTQEGR
-141 ALLRFKADIYG
+141 ALLRFKADVYG

-302 GLEQYMETEL
+302 GLEQYMETDL

-349 KDLQIAAYNI
+349 KDLQIAVYNI

-440 QLQSDSP
+440 QLLSDSP

-464 VSDILMGGDQV
+464 VSDILMGEDQV

-637 GYDNNRLSNTVD
+637 GYDNNRLTNTMD
-649 ADYFASLNTDLSK
+649 SAYYAELNRDLAG
-662 PLYNYATQERTAPG
+662 PLYSRSTQERTAPG
-676 STFKMVSSVAGLA
+676 STFKPISAVAGLEEGVIRSTDIIHA
-689 TGVITPTTQ
+689 TGVFTEAYGSPTCWIYNQ
-698 IMDKGVYENISNHPR
+698 YHGSHGNINMVDAIR
-713 CWALNHG
+713 
-720 YTHGLINVSEALRD
+720 V
-734 SCNYFFYDV
+734 SCNYYFYEV
-743 GFRLATNNFS
+743 GFRLGGGRS
-753 TSYDDATGISKIQEY
+753 TGYSSDRALAALSKYAVMFGFDHTSGMELPESDPKISDSDGIRS
-768 ASLLGL
+768 
-774 DETTGVEI
+774 
-782 EENDP
+782 
-787 QIADEYPVM
+787 
-796 AAIGQ
+796 AIGQ
-801 SNNNYAT
+801 GTHLYTVSQIA
-808 IQLGRYVSAIAND
+808 RYVSTIANR
-821 GNVYEYTLLSKVC
+821 GTVYDLTLLDKLT
-834 DSDGNTLETFEPK
+834 DSEGNTIEDYSAS
-847 VRNTVDVLDT
+847 VYNNIDIADNSWNTI
-857 TQWNAIHTGMRMVV
+857 QEGMHQVA
-871 ENLSTFDNFPIE
+871 ENTAAFKDLNLTI
-883 VAGKTGT
+883 AGKTGT
-890 AQQIA
+890 AQQSKSH
-895 NRPNHALF
+895 PNHALF
-903 VGYAPYNDPEVSIA
+903 MGYAPYESPQIA
-917 TRIAFG
+917 IAIRIANG
-923 YTSHNAAEY
+923 YTSANAASM
-932 AKNVFSY
+932 AADIFSY
-939 YFGVQDAEELLNGQA
+939 YFDLTDKDELLNGSA
-954 ENVGESSNSFND
+954 TTATSAVIND

>member
-35 IFYLQIING
+35 IFYLQIIKG
-44 QNYAYSFTMRIKREV
+44 QNYADSFTMRIKREV

-637 GYDNNRLSNTVD
+637 GYDNNRLTNTMD
-649 ADYFASLNTDLSK
+649 SAYYAELNRDLAG
-662 PLYNYATQERTAPG
+662 PLYSRSTQERTAPG
-676 STFKMVSSVAGLA
+676 STFKPISAVAGLEEGVIRSTDIIHA
-689 TGVITPTTQ
+689 TGVFTEAYGSPTCWIYNQ
-698 IMDKGVYENISNHPR
+698 YHGSHGNINMVDAIR
-713 CWALNHG
+713 
-720 YTHGLINVSEALRD
+720 V
-734 SCNYFFYDV
+734 SCNYYFYEV
-743 GFRLATNNFS
+743 GFRLGGGRS
-753 TSYDDATGISKIQEY
+753 TGYSSDRALAALSKYAAMFGFDHTSGMELPESDPKISDSDGIRS
-768 ASLLGL
+768 
-774 DETTGVEI
+774 
-782 EENDP
+782 
-787 QIADEYPVM
+787 
-796 AAIGQ
+796 AIGQ
-801 SNNNYAT
+801 GTHLYTVSQIA
-808 IQLGRYVSAIAND
+808 RYVSTIANR
-821 GNVYEYTLLSKVC
+821 GTVYDLTLLDKLT
-834 DSDGNTLETFEPK
+834 DSEGNTIEDYSAS
-847 VRNTVDVLDT
+847 VYNNIDIADNSWNTI
-857 TQWNAIHTGMRMVV
+857 QEGMHQVA
-871 ENLSTFDNFPIE
+871 ENTAAFKDLNLTI
-883 VAGKTGT
+883 AGKTGT
-890 AQQIA
+890 AQQSKSH
-895 NRPNHALF
+895 PNHALF
-903 VGYAPYNDPEVSIA
+903 MGYAPYENPQIA
-917 TRIAFG
+917 IAIRIANG
-923 YTSHNAAEY
+923 YTSANAASM
-932 AKNVFSY
+932 AADIFSY
-939 YFGVQDAEELLNGQA
+939 YFDLTDKDELLNGSA
-954 ENVGESSNSFND
+954 TTATSAVIND

>member
-44 QNYAYSFTMRIKREV
+44 QNYADSFTMRIKREV
-59 SLPGTRGRIYDR
+59 SLPGTRGRIFDR

-593 YSFMMDKIKNL
+593 YSFMLDRIKNL

-637 GYDNNRLSNTVD
+637 GYDNNRLTNTMD
-649 ADYFASLNTDLSK
+649 SAYYAELNRDLAG
-662 PLYNYATQERTAPG
+662 PLYSRSTQERTAPG
-676 STFKMVSSVAGLA
+676 STFKPISAVAGLEEGVIRSTDIIHA
-689 TGVITPTTQ
+689 TGVFTEAYGSPTCWIYNQ
-698 IMDKGVYENISNHPR
+698 YHGSHGNINMVDAIR
-713 CWALNHG
+713 
-720 YTHGLINVSEALRD
+720 V
-734 SCNYFFYDV
+734 SCNYYFYEV
-743 GFRLATNNFS
+743 GFRLGGGRS
-753 TSYDDATGISKIQEY
+753 TGYSSDRALAALSKYAAMFGFDHTSGMELPESDPKISDSDGIRS
-768 ASLLGL
+768 
-774 DETTGVEI
+774 
-782 EENDP
+782 
-787 QIADEYPVM
+787 
-796 AAIGQ
+796 AIGQ
-801 SNNNYAT
+801 GTHLYTVSQIA
-808 IQLGRYVSAIAND
+808 RYVSTISNR
-821 GNVYEYTLLSKVC
+821 GTVYDLTLLDKLT
-834 DSDGNTLETFEPK
+834 DSEGNTIEDYSAS
-847 VRNTVDVLDT
+847 VYNNIDIADNSWNTI
-857 TQWNAIHTGMRMVV
+857 QEGMHQVA
-871 ENLSTFDNFPIE
+871 ENTAAFKDLNLTI
-883 VAGKTGT
+883 AGKTGT
-890 AQQIA
+890 AQQSKSH
-895 NRPNHALF
+895 PNHALF
-903 VGYAPYNDPEVSIA
+903 MGYAPYESPQIA
-917 TRIAFG
+917 IAIRIANG
-923 YTSHNAAEY
+923 YTSANAASM
-932 AKNVFSY
+932 AADIFSY
-939 YFGVQDAEELLNGQA
+939 YFDLTDKDELLNGSA
-954 ENVGESSNSFND
+954 TTATSAVIND

>member
-44 QNYAYSFTMRIKREV
+44 QNYADSFTMRIKREV

-134 TYTQEGR
+134 AYTQEGR
-141 ALLRFKADIYG
+141 ALLRFKADVYG

-415 ATDLERSVQQRFDTQ
+415 ATDLEKSVQQRFDTQ

-464 VSDILMGGDQV
+464 VSDILMGEDQV

-637 GYDNNRLSNTVD
+637 GYDNNRLTNTMD
-649 ADYFASLNTDLSK
+649 SAYYAELNRDLAG
-662 PLYNYATQERTAPG
+662 PLYSRSTQERTAPG
-676 STFKMVSSVAGLA
+676 STFKPISAVAGLEEGVIRSTDIIHA
-689 TGVITPTTQ
+689 TGVFTEAYGSPTCWIYNQ
-698 IMDKGVYENISNHPR
+698 YHGSHGNINMVDAIR
-713 CWALNHG
+713 
-720 YTHGLINVSEALRD
+720 V
-734 SCNYFFYDV
+734 SCNYYFYEV
-743 GFRLATNNFS
+743 GFRLGGGRS
-753 TSYDDATGISKIQEY
+753 TGYSSDRALAALSKYAVMFGFDHTSGMELPESDPKISDSDGIRS
-768 ASLLGL
+768 
-774 DETTGVEI
+774 
-782 EENDP
+782 
-787 QIADEYPVM
+787 
-796 AAIGQ
+796 AIGQ
-801 SNNNYAT
+801 GTHLYTVSQIA
-808 IQLGRYVSAIAND
+808 RYVSTIANR
-821 GNVYEYTLLSKVC
+821 GTVYDLTLLDKLT
-834 DSDGNTLETFEPK
+834 DSEGNTIEDYSAS
-847 VRNTVDVLDT
+847 VYNNIDIADNSWNTI
-857 TQWNAIHTGMRMVV
+857 QEGMHQVA
-871 ENLSTFDNFPIE
+871 ENTAAFKDLNLTI
-883 VAGKTGT
+883 AGKTGT
-890 AQQIA
+890 AQQSKSH
-895 NRPNHALF
+895 PNHALF
-903 VGYAPYNDPEVSIA
+903 MGYAPYESPQIA
-917 TRIAFG
+917 IAIRIANG
-923 YTSHNAAEY
+923 YTSANAASM
-932 AKNVFSY
+932 AADIFSY
-939 YFGVQDAEELLNGQA
+939 YFDLTDKDELLNGSA
-954 ENVGESSNSFND
+954 TTATSAVIND

>member
-44 QNYAYSFTMRIKREV
+44 QNYADSFTMRIKREV

-179 KFWISPDLYT
+179 KFWICPDLYT

-637 GYDNNRLSNTVD
+637 GYDNNRLTNTMD
-649 ADYFASLNTDLSK
+649 SAYYAELNRDLAG
-662 PLYNYATQERTAPG
+662 PLYSRSTQERTAPG
-676 STFKMVSSVAGLA
+676 STFKPISAVAGLEEGVIRSTDIIHA
-689 TGVITPTTQ
+689 TGVFTEAYGSPTCWIYNQ
-698 IMDKGVYENISNHPR
+698 YHGSHGNINMVDAIR
-713 CWALNHG
+713 
-720 YTHGLINVSEALRD
+720 V
-734 SCNYFFYDV
+734 SCNYYFYEV
-743 GFRLATNNFS
+743 GFRLGGGRS
-753 TSYDDATGISKIQEY
+753 TGYSSDRALAALSKYAAMFGFDHTSGMELPESDPKISDSDGIRS
-768 ASLLGL
+768 
-774 DETTGVEI
+774 
-782 EENDP
+782 
-787 QIADEYPVM
+787 
-796 AAIGQ
+796 AIGQ
-801 SNNNYAT
+801 GTHLYTVSQIA
-808 IQLGRYVSAIAND
+808 RYVSTIANR
-821 GNVYEYTLLSKVC
+821 GTVYDLTLLDKLT
-834 DSDGNTLETFEPK
+834 DSEGNTIEDYSAS
-847 VRNTVDVLDT
+847 VYNNIDIADNSWNTI
-857 TQWNAIHTGMRMVV
+857 QEGMHQVA
-871 ENLSTFDNFPIE
+871 ENTAAFKDLNLTI
-883 VAGKTGT
+883 AGKTGT
-890 AQQIA
+890 AQQSKSH
-895 NRPNHALF
+895 PNHALF
-903 VGYAPYNDPEVSIA
+903 MGYAPYESPQIA
-917 TRIAFG
+917 IAIRIANG
-923 YTSHNAAEY
+923 YTSANAASM
-932 AKNVFSY
+932 AADIFSY
-939 YFGVQDAEELLNGQA
+939 YFDLTDKDELLNGSA
-954 ENVGESSNSFND
+954 TTATSAVIND

>member
-1 MLEDIKESI
+1 M
-10 LNFITSRIFVLVV
+10 
-23 IFLAFFGIMMSR
+23 
-35 IFYLQIING
+35 
-44 QNYAYSFTMRIKREV
+44 
-59 SLPGTRGRIYDR
+59 
-71 NGQVL
+71 
-76 ADNVL
+76 
-81 SYSVTME
+81 
-88 DNGTYKS
+88 
-95 AREKQS
+95 
-101 TLNRTVLK
+101 
-109 VIDIVESH
+109 
-117 GDNVIGDFGI
+117 
-127 VYQNGSY
+127 
-134 TYTQEGR
+134 
-141 ALLRFKADIYG
+141 
-152 YSSIDDLKPEEYVA
+152 
-166 TADEMIEYLCGKK
+166 
-179 KFWISPDLYT
+179 
-189 EEQIKEYKVPTDLTP
+189 
-204 EQILK
+204 
-209 LVTIRYAISS
+209 
-219 NSFKRY
+219 
-225 VTTTVASDVSDATV
+225 
-239 AEILEN
+239 
-245 QSNLQGVDIEQSSL
+245 
-259 RTYADSKYF
+259 
-268 ANIIGYIGKPDQDE
+268 
-282 LDTLKEQ
+282 
-289 NEDYDANDLVGKA
+289 
-302 GLEQYMETEL
+302 
-312 QGKKGQR
+312 
-319 TIYVD
+319 
-324 SVGNV
+324 
-329 LEVESETQPESG
+329 ESETQPESG

-593 YSFMMDKIKNL
+593 YSFMLDRIKNL

-637 GYDNNRLSNTVD
+637 GYDNNRLTNTMD
-649 ADYFASLNTDLSK
+649 SAYYAELNRDLAG
-662 PLYNYATQERTAPG
+662 PLYSRSTQERTAPG
-676 STFKMVSSVAGLA
+676 STFKPISAVAGLEEGVIRSTDIIHA
-689 TGVITPTTQ
+689 TGVFTEAYGSPTCWIYNQ
-698 IMDKGVYENISNHPR
+698 YHGSHGNINMVDAIR
-713 CWALNHG
+713 
-720 YTHGLINVSEALRD
+720 V
-734 SCNYFFYDV
+734 SCNYYFYEV
-743 GFRLATNNFS
+743 GFRLGGGRS
-753 TSYDDATGISKIQEY
+753 TGYSSDRALAALSKYAAMFGFDHTSGMELPESDPKISDSDGIRS
-768 ASLLGL
+768 
-774 DETTGVEI
+774 
-782 EENDP
+782 
-787 QIADEYPVM
+787 
-796 AAIGQ
+796 AIGQ
-801 SNNNYAT
+801 GTHLYTVSQIA
-808 IQLGRYVSAIAND
+808 RYVSTIANR
-821 GNVYEYTLLSKVC
+821 GTVYDLTLLDKLT
-834 DSDGNTLETFEPK
+834 DSEGKTIDDYSASVYNNIDIADNSWNTIQEGMHQVAE
-847 VRNTVDVLDT
+847 NTAAFKDL
-857 TQWNAIHTGMRMVV
+857 
-871 ENLSTFDNFPIE
+871 NLTI
-883 VAGKTGT
+883 AGKTGT
-890 AQQIA
+890 AQQSKSH
-895 NRPNHALF
+895 PNHALF
-903 VGYAPYNDPEVSIA
+903 MGYAPYESPQIA
-917 TRIAFG
+917 IAIRIANG
-923 YTSHNAAEY
+923 YTSANAASM
-932 AKNVFSY
+932 AADIFSY
-939 YFGVQDAEELLNGQA
+939 YFDLTDKDELLNGSA
-954 ENVGESSNSFND
+954 TTATSAVIND

>member
-44 QNYAYSFTMRIKREV
+44 QNYADSFTMRIKREV

-302 GLEQYMETEL
+302 GLEQYMETDL

-430 LDDAISRIMA
+430 LEDATSRIMA

-637 GYDNNRLSNTVD
+637 GYDNNRLTNTMD
-649 ADYFASLNTDLSK
+649 SAYYAELNRDLAG
-662 PLYNYATQERTAPG
+662 PLYSRSTQERTAPG
-676 STFKMVSSVAGLA
+676 STFKPISAVAGLEEGVIRSTDIIHA
-689 TGVITPTTQ
+689 TGVFTEAYGSPTCWIYNQ
-698 IMDKGVYENISNHPR
+698 YHGSHGNINMVDAIR
-713 CWALNHG
+713 
-720 YTHGLINVSEALRD
+720 V
-734 SCNYFFYDV
+734 SCNYYFYEV
-743 GFRLATNNFS
+743 GFRLGGGRS
-753 TSYDDATGISKIQEY
+753 TGYSSDRALAALSKYAAMFGFDHTSGMELPESDPKISDSDGIRS
-768 ASLLGL
+768 
-774 DETTGVEI
+774 
-782 EENDP
+782 
-787 QIADEYPVM
+787 
-796 AAIGQ
+796 AIGQ
-801 SNNNYAT
+801 GTHLYTVSQIA
-808 IQLGRYVSAIAND
+808 RYVSTIANR
-821 GNVYEYTLLSKVC
+821 GTVYDLTLLDKLT
-834 DSDGNTLETFEPK
+834 DSEGNTIEDYSAS
-847 VRNTVDVLDT
+847 VYNNIDIADNSWNTI
-857 TQWNAIHTGMRMVV
+857 QEGMHQVA
-871 ENLSTFDNFPIE
+871 ENTAAFKDLNLTI
-883 VAGKTGT
+883 AGKTGT
-890 AQQIA
+890 AQQSKSH
-895 NRPNHALF
+895 PNHALF
-903 VGYAPYNDPEVSIA
+903 MGYAPYESPQIA
-917 TRIAFG
+917 IAIRIANG
-923 YTSHNAAEY
+923 YTSANAASM
-932 AKNVFSY
+932 AADIFSY
-939 YFGVQDAEELLNGQA
+939 YFDLTDKDELLNGSA
-954 ENVGESSNSFND
+954 TTATSAVIND

>member
-44 QNYAYSFTMRIKREV
+44 QNYADSFTMRIKREV

-359 LEQRLAGVLVSK
+359 LEQRLAGILVSK

-379 PGAHSSAMSIVIPIY
+379 PGAHSSATSIVIPIY

-408 SHFTADD
+408 SHFTSDD
-415 ATDLERSVQQRFDTQ
+415 ATDLEKSVQQRFDTQ
-430 LDDAISRIMA
+430 LEDAISRIMA

-464 VSDILMGGDQV
+464 VSDILMGEDQV

-540 LATDS
+540 LTTDS
-545 NFHTMLYK
+545 KFHTMLYK

-593 YSFMMDKIKNL
+593 YSFMLDRIKNL

-637 GYDNNRLSNTVD
+637 GYDNNRLTNTMD
-649 ADYFASLNTDLSK
+649 SAYYAELNRDLAG
-662 PLYNYATQERTAPG
+662 PLYSRSTQERTAPG
-676 STFKMVSSVAGLA
+676 STFKPISAVAGLEEGVIRSTDIIHA
-689 TGVITPTTQ
+689 TGVFTEAYGSPTCWIYNQ
-698 IMDKGVYENISNHPR
+698 YHGSHGNINMVDAIR
-713 CWALNHG
+713 
-720 YTHGLINVSEALRD
+720 V
-734 SCNYFFYDV
+734 SCNYYFYEV
-743 GFRLATNNFS
+743 GFRLGGGRS
-753 TSYDDATGISKIQEY
+753 TGYSSDRALAALSKYAVMFGFDHTSGMELPESDPKISDSDGIRS
-768 ASLLGL
+768 
-774 DETTGVEI
+774 
-782 EENDP
+782 
-787 QIADEYPVM
+787 
-796 AAIGQ
+796 AIGQ
-801 SNNNYAT
+801 GTHLYTVSQIA
-808 IQLGRYVSAIAND
+808 RYVSTIANR
-821 GNVYEYTLLSKVC
+821 GTVYDLTLLDKLT
-834 DSDGNTLETFEPK
+834 DSEGKTIDDYSASVYNNIDIADNSWNTIQEGMHQVAE
-847 VRNTVDVLDT
+847 NTAAFKDL
-857 TQWNAIHTGMRMVV
+857 
-871 ENLSTFDNFPIE
+871 NLTI
-883 VAGKTGT
+883 AGKTGT
-890 AQQIA
+890 AQQSKSH
-895 NRPNHALF
+895 PNHALF
-903 VGYAPYNDPEVSIA
+903 MGYAPYESPQIA
-917 TRIAFG
+917 IAIRIANG
-923 YTSHNAAEY
+923 YTSANAASM
-932 AKNVFSY
+932 AADIFSY
-939 YFGVQDAEELLNGQA
+939 YFDLTDKDELLNGSA
-954 ENVGESSNSFND
+954 TTATSAVIND

>member
-44 QNYAYSFTMRIKREV
+44 QNYADSFTMRIKREV

-282 LDTLKEQ
+282 LDMLKEQ

-637 GYDNNRLSNTVD
+637 GYDNNRLTNTMD
-649 ADYFASLNTDLSK
+649 SAYYAELNRDLAG
-662 PLYNYATQERTAPG
+662 PLYSRSTQERTAPG
-676 STFKMVSSVAGLA
+676 STFKPISAVAGLEEGVIRSTDIIHA
-689 TGVITPTTQ
+689 TGVFTEAYGSPTCWIYNQ
-698 IMDKGVYENISNHPR
+698 YHGSHGNINMVDAIR
-713 CWALNHG
+713 
-720 YTHGLINVSEALRD
+720 V
-734 SCNYFFYDV
+734 SCNYYFYEV
-743 GFRLATNNFS
+743 GFRLGGGRS
-753 TSYDDATGISKIQEY
+753 TGYSSDRALAALSKYAAMFGFDHTSGMELPESDPKISDSDGIRS
-768 ASLLGL
+768 
-774 DETTGVEI
+774 
-782 EENDP
+782 
-787 QIADEYPVM
+787 
-796 AAIGQ
+796 AIGQ
-801 SNNNYAT
+801 GTHLYTVSQIA
-808 IQLGRYVSAIAND
+808 RYVSTIANR
-821 GNVYEYTLLSKVC
+821 GTVYDLTLLDKLT
-834 DSDGNTLETFEPK
+834 DSEGNTIEDYSAS
-847 VRNTVDVLDT
+847 VYNNIDIADNSWNTI
-857 TQWNAIHTGMRMVV
+857 QEGMHQVA
-871 ENLSTFDNFPIE
+871 ENTAAFKDLNLTI
-883 VAGKTGT
+883 AGKTGT
-890 AQQIA
+890 AQQSKSH
-895 NRPNHALF
+895 PNHALF
-903 VGYAPYNDPEVSIA
+903 MGYAPYENPQIA
-917 TRIAFG
+917 IAIRIANG
-923 YTSHNAAEY
+923 YTSANAASM
-932 AKNVFSY
+932 AADIFSY
-939 YFGVQDAEELLNGQA
+939 YFDLTDKDELLNGSA
-954 ENVGESSNSFND
+954 TTATSAVIND

>member
-44 QNYAYSFTMRIKREV
+44 QNYADSFTMRIKREV

-415 ATDLERSVQQRFDTQ
+415 ATDLEKSVQQRFDTQ

-464 VSDILMGGDQV
+464 VSDILMGEDQV

-637 GYDNNRLSNTVD
+637 GYDNNRLTNTMD
-649 ADYFASLNTDLSK
+649 SAYYAELNRDLAG
-662 PLYNYATQERTAPG
+662 PLYSRSTQERTAPG
-676 STFKMVSSVAGLA
+676 STFKPISAVAGLEEGVIRSTDIIHA
-689 TGVITPTTQ
+689 TGVFTEAYGSPTCWIYNQ
-698 IMDKGVYENISNHPR
+698 YHGSHGNINMVDAIR
-713 CWALNHG
+713 
-720 YTHGLINVSEALRD
+720 V
-734 SCNYFFYDV
+734 SCNYYFYEV
-743 GFRLATNNFS
+743 GFRLGGGRS
-753 TSYDDATGISKIQEY
+753 TGYSSDRALAALSKYAAMFGFDHTSGMELPESDPKISDSDGIRS
-768 ASLLGL
+768 
-774 DETTGVEI
+774 
-782 EENDP
+782 
-787 QIADEYPVM
+787 
-796 AAIGQ
+796 AIGQ
-801 SNNNYAT
+801 GTHLYTVSQIA
-808 IQLGRYVSAIAND
+808 RYVSTIANR
-821 GNVYEYTLLSKVC
+821 GTVYDLTLLDKLT
-834 DSDGNTLETFEPK
+834 DSEGNTIEDYSAS
-847 VRNTVDVLDT
+847 VYNNIDIADNSWNTI
-857 TQWNAIHTGMRMVV
+857 QEGMHQVA
-871 ENLSTFDNFPIE
+871 ENTAAFKDLNLTI
-883 VAGKTGT
+883 AGKTGT
-890 AQQIA
+890 AQQSKSH
-895 NRPNHALF
+895 PNHALF
-903 VGYAPYNDPEVSIA
+903 MGYAPYESPQIA
-917 TRIAFG
+917 IAIRIANG
-923 YTSHNAAEY
+923 YTSANAASM
-932 AKNVFSY
+932 AADIFSY
-939 YFGVQDAEELLNGQA
+939 YFDLTDKDELLNGSA
-954 ENVGESSNSFND
+954 TTATSAVIND

>member
-10 LNFITSRIFVLVV
+10 LNFITSRIFVLVM

-44 QNYAYSFTMRIKREV
+44 QNYADSFTMRIKREV
-59 SLPGTRGRIYDR
+59 SLPGTRGRIFDR

-134 TYTQEGR
+134 AYTQEGR

-302 GLEQYMETEL
+302 GLEQYMETDL

-415 ATDLERSVQQRFDTQ
+415 ATDLEKSVQQRFDTQ

-593 YSFMMDKIKNL
+593 YSFMLDKIKNL

-637 GYDNNRLSNTVD
+637 GYDNNRLTNTMD
-649 ADYFASLNTDLSK
+649 SAYYAELNRDLAG
-662 PLYNYATQERTAPG
+662 PLYSRSTQERTAPG
-676 STFKMVSSVAGLA
+676 STFKPISAVAGLEEGVIRSTDIIHA
-689 TGVITPTTQ
+689 TGVFTEAYGSPTCWIYNQ
-698 IMDKGVYENISNHPR
+698 YHGSHGNINMVDAIR
-713 CWALNHG
+713 
-720 YTHGLINVSEALRD
+720 V
-734 SCNYFFYDV
+734 SCNYYFYEV
-743 GFRLATNNFS
+743 GFRLGGGRS
-753 TSYDDATGISKIQEY
+753 TGYSSDRALAALSKYAAMFGFDHGSGMELPESDPKISDSDGIRS
-768 ASLLGL
+768 
-774 DETTGVEI
+774 
-782 EENDP
+782 
-787 QIADEYPVM
+787 
-796 AAIGQ
+796 AIGQ
-801 SNNNYAT
+801 GTHLYTVSQIA
-808 IQLGRYVSAIAND
+808 RYVSTIANR
-821 GNVYEYTLLSKVC
+821 GTVYDLTLLDKVT
-834 DSDGNTLETFEPK
+834 DSEGNTIEDYSAS
-847 VRNTVDVLDT
+847 VYNNIDIADNSWNTIQEGMHQVAENTAAFKDLDLT
-857 TQWNAIHTGMRMVV
+857 I
-871 ENLSTFDNFPIE
+871 
-883 VAGKTGT
+883 AGKTGT
-890 AQQIA
+890 AQQSKSH
-895 NRPNHALF
+895 PNHALF
-903 VGYAPYNDPEVSIA
+903 MGYAPYESPQIA
-917 TRIAFG
+917 IAIRIANG
-923 YTSHNAAEY
+923 YTSANAASM
-932 AKNVFSY
+932 AADIFSY
-939 YFGVQDAEELLNGQA
+939 YFDLTDKDELLNGSA
-954 ENVGESSNSFND
+954 TTATSAVIND

>member
-44 QNYAYSFTMRIKREV
+44 QNYADSFTMRIKREV

-141 ALLRFKADIYG
+141 ALLRFKAYIYG

-430 LDDAISRIMA
+430 LEDATSRIMA

-637 GYDNNRLSNTVD
+637 GYDNNRLTNTMD
-649 ADYFASLNTDLSK
+649 SAYYAELNRDLAG
-662 PLYNYATQERTAPG
+662 PLYSRSTQERTAPG
-676 STFKMVSSVAGLA
+676 STFKPISAVAGLEEGVIRSTDIIHA
-689 TGVITPTTQ
+689 TGVFTEAYGSPTCWIYNQ
-698 IMDKGVYENISNHPR
+698 YHGSHGNINMVDAIR
-713 CWALNHG
+713 
-720 YTHGLINVSEALRD
+720 V
-734 SCNYFFYDV
+734 SCNYYFYEV
-743 GFRLATNNFS
+743 GFRLGGGRS
-753 TSYDDATGISKIQEY
+753 TGYSSDRALAALSKYAAMFGFDHTSGMELPESDPKISDSDGIRS
-768 ASLLGL
+768 
-774 DETTGVEI
+774 
-782 EENDP
+782 
-787 QIADEYPVM
+787 
-796 AAIGQ
+796 AIGQ
-801 SNNNYAT
+801 GTHLYTVSQIA
-808 IQLGRYVSAIAND
+808 RYVSTIANR
-821 GNVYEYTLLSKVC
+821 GTVYDLTLLDKLT
-834 DSDGNTLETFEPK
+834 DSEGNTIEDYSAS
-847 VRNTVDVLDT
+847 VYNNIDIADNSWNTI
-857 TQWNAIHTGMRMVV
+857 QEGMHQVA
-871 ENLSTFDNFPIE
+871 ENTAAFKDLNLTI
-883 VAGKTGT
+883 AGKTGT
-890 AQQIA
+890 AQQSKSH
-895 NRPNHALF
+895 PNHALF
-903 VGYAPYNDPEVSIA
+903 MGYAPYESPQIA
-917 TRIAFG
+917 IAIRIANG
-923 YTSHNAAEY
+923 YTSANAASM
-932 AKNVFSY
+932 AADIFSY
-939 YFGVQDAEELLNGQA
+939 YFDLTDKDELLNGSA
-954 ENVGESSNSFND
+954 TTATSAVIND

>member
-44 QNYAYSFTMRIKREV
+44 QNYADSFTMRIKREV

-415 ATDLERSVQQRFDTQ
+415 ATDLEKSVQQRFDTQ

-464 VSDILMGGDQV
+464 VSDILMGEDQV

-618 GCVITDPNTG
+618 GCVITDPSTG

-637 GYDNNRLSNTVD
+637 GYDNNRLTNTMD
-649 ADYFASLNTDLSK
+649 SAYYAELNRDLAG
-662 PLYNYATQERTAPG
+662 PLYSRSTQERTAPG
-676 STFKMVSSVAGLA
+676 STFKPISAVAGLEEGVIRSTDIIHA
-689 TGVITPTTQ
+689 TGVFTEAYGSPTCWIYNQ
-698 IMDKGVYENISNHPR
+698 YHGSHGNINMVDAIR
-713 CWALNHG
+713 
-720 YTHGLINVSEALRD
+720 V
-734 SCNYFFYDV
+734 SCNYYFYEV
-743 GFRLATNNFS
+743 GFRLGGGRS
-753 TSYDDATGISKIQEY
+753 TGYSSDRALAALSKYAAMFGFDHTSGMELPESDPKISDSDGIRS
-768 ASLLGL
+768 
-774 DETTGVEI
+774 
-782 EENDP
+782 
-787 QIADEYPVM
+787 
-796 AAIGQ
+796 AIGQ
-801 SNNNYAT
+801 GTHLYTVSQIA
-808 IQLGRYVSAIAND
+808 RYVSTIANR
-821 GNVYEYTLLSKVC
+821 GTVYDLTLLDKLT
-834 DSDGNTLETFEPK
+834 DSEGNTIEDYSAS
-847 VRNTVDVLDT
+847 VYNNIDIADNSWNTI
-857 TQWNAIHTGMRMVV
+857 QEGMHQVA
-871 ENLSTFDNFPIE
+871 ENTAAFKDLNLTI
-883 VAGKTGT
+883 AGKTGT
-890 AQQIA
+890 AQQSKSH
-895 NRPNHALF
+895 PNHALF
-903 VGYAPYNDPEVSIA
+903 MGYAPYESPQIA
-917 TRIAFG
+917 IAIRIANG
-923 YTSHNAAEY
+923 YTSANAASM
-932 AKNVFSY
+932 AADIFSY
-939 YFGVQDAEELLNGQA
+939 YFDLTDKDELLNGSA
-954 ENVGESSNSFND
+954 TTATSAVIND

>member
-44 QNYAYSFTMRIKREV
+44 QNYADSFTMRIKREV

-399 LIQNHIIDT
+399 LIQKHIIDT

-593 YSFMMDKIKNL
+593 YSFMMDRIKNL

-637 GYDNNRLSNTVD
+637 GYDNNRLTNTMD
-649 ADYFASLNTDLSK
+649 SAYYAELNRDLAG
-662 PLYNYATQERTAPG
+662 PLYSRSTQERTAPG
-676 STFKMVSSVAGLA
+676 STFKPISAVAGLEEGVIRSTDIIHA
-689 TGVITPTTQ
+689 TGVFTEAYGSPTCWIYNQ
-698 IMDKGVYENISNHPR
+698 YHGSHGNINMVDAIR
-713 CWALNHG
+713 
-720 YTHGLINVSEALRD
+720 V
-734 SCNYFFYDV
+734 SCNYYFYEV
-743 GFRLATNNFS
+743 GFRLGGGRS
-753 TSYDDATGISKIQEY
+753 TGYSSDRALAALSKYAAMFGFDHTSGMELPESDPKISDSDGIRS
-768 ASLLGL
+768 
-774 DETTGVEI
+774 
-782 EENDP
+782 
-787 QIADEYPVM
+787 
-796 AAIGQ
+796 AIGQ
-801 SNNNYAT
+801 GTHLYTVSQIA
-808 IQLGRYVSAIAND
+808 RYVSTIANR
-821 GNVYEYTLLSKVC
+821 GTVYDLTLLDKLT
-834 DSDGNTLETFEPK
+834 DSEGNTIEDYSASVYNNIDIADNSWNTIQEGMHQVAENTATFK
-847 VRNTVDVLDT
+847 DL
-857 TQWNAIHTGMRMVV
+857 
-871 ENLSTFDNFPIE
+871 NLTI
-883 VAGKTGT
+883 AGKTGT
-890 AQQIA
+890 AQQSKSH
-895 NRPNHALF
+895 PNHALF
-903 VGYAPYNDPEVSIA
+903 MGYAPYESPQIA
-917 TRIAFG
+917 IAIRIANG
-923 YTSHNAAEY
+923 YTSANAASM
-932 AKNVFSY
+932 AADIFSY
-939 YFGVQDAEELLNGQA
+939 YFDLTDKDELLNGSA
-954 ENVGESSNSFND
+954 TTATSAVIND

>member
-44 QNYAYSFTMRIKREV
+44 QNYADSFTMRIKREV

-95 AREKQS
+95 AREKHS

-637 GYDNNRLSNTVD
+637 GYDNNRLTNTMD
-649 ADYFASLNTDLSK
+649 SAYYAELNRDLAG
-662 PLYNYATQERTAPG
+662 PLYSRSTQERTAPG
-676 STFKMVSSVAGLA
+676 STFKPISAVAGLEEGVIRSTDIIHA
-689 TGVITPTTQ
+689 TGVFTEAYGSPTCWIYNQ
-698 IMDKGVYENISNHPR
+698 YHGSHGNINMVDAIR
-713 CWALNHG
+713 
-720 YTHGLINVSEALRD
+720 V
-734 SCNYFFYDV
+734 SCNYYFYEV
-743 GFRLATNNFS
+743 GFRLGGGRS
-753 TSYDDATGISKIQEY
+753 TGYSSDRALAALSKYAVMFGFDHTSGMELPESDPKISDSDGIRS
-768 ASLLGL
+768 
-774 DETTGVEI
+774 
-782 EENDP
+782 
-787 QIADEYPVM
+787 
-796 AAIGQ
+796 AIGQ
-801 SNNNYAT
+801 GTHLYTVSQIA
-808 IQLGRYVSAIAND
+808 RYVSTIANR
-821 GNVYEYTLLSKVC
+821 GTVYDLTLLDKLT
-834 DSDGNTLETFEPK
+834 DSEGNTIEDYSAS
-847 VRNTVDVLDT
+847 VYNNIDIADNSWNTI
-857 TQWNAIHTGMRMVV
+857 QEGMHQVA
-871 ENLSTFDNFPIE
+871 ENTAAFKDLNLTI
-883 VAGKTGT
+883 AGKTGT
-890 AQQIA
+890 AQQSKSH
-895 NRPNHALF
+895 PNHALF
-903 VGYAPYNDPEVSIA
+903 MGYAPYESPQIA
-917 TRIAFG
+917 IAIRIANG
-923 YTSHNAAEY
+923 YTSANAASM
-932 AKNVFSY
+932 AADIFSY
-939 YFGVQDAEELLNGQA
+939 YFDLTDKDELLNGSA
-954 ENVGESSNSFND
+954 TTATSAVIND

>member
-44 QNYAYSFTMRIKREV
+44 QNYADSFTLRIKREV

-464 VSDILMGGDQV
+464 VSDILMGEDQV

-540 LATDS
+540 LTIDS
-545 NFHTMLYK
+545 KFHTMLYK

-637 GYDNNRLSNTVD
+637 GYDNNRLTNTMD
-649 ADYFASLNTDLSK
+649 SAYYAELNRDLAG
-662 PLYNYATQERTAPG
+662 PLYSRSTQERTAPG
-676 STFKMVSSVAGLA
+676 STFKPISAVAGLEEGVIRSTDIIHA
-689 TGVITPTTQ
+689 TGVFTEAYGSPTCWIYNQ
-698 IMDKGVYENISNHPR
+698 YHGSHGNINMVDAIR
-713 CWALNHG
+713 
-720 YTHGLINVSEALRD
+720 V
-734 SCNYFFYDV
+734 SCNYYFYEV
-743 GFRLATNNFS
+743 GFRLGGGRS
-753 TSYDDATGISKIQEY
+753 TGYSSDRALAALSKYAAMFGFDHTSGMELPESDPKISDSDGIRS
-768 ASLLGL
+768 
-774 DETTGVEI
+774 
-782 EENDP
+782 
-787 QIADEYPVM
+787 
-796 AAIGQ
+796 AIGQ
-801 SNNNYAT
+801 GTHLYTVSQIA
-808 IQLGRYVSAIAND
+808 RYVSTIANR
-821 GNVYEYTLLSKVC
+821 GTVYDLTLLDKLT
-834 DSDGNTLETFEPK
+834 DSEGNTIEDYSAS
-847 VRNTVDVLDT
+847 VYNNIDIADNSWNTI
-857 TQWNAIHTGMRMVV
+857 QEGMHQVA
-871 ENLSTFDNFPIE
+871 ENTAAFKDLNLTI
-883 VAGKTGT
+883 AGKTGT
-890 AQQIA
+890 AQQSKSH
-895 NRPNHALF
+895 PNHALF
-903 VGYAPYNDPEVSIA
+903 MGYAPYESPQIA
-917 TRIAFG
+917 IAIRIANG
-923 YTSHNAAEY
+923 YTSANAASM
-932 AKNVFSY
+932 AADIFSY
-939 YFGVQDAEELLNGQA
+939 YFDLTDKDELLNGSA
-954 ENVGESSNSFND
+954 TTATSAVIND

>member
-44 QNYAYSFTMRIKREV
+44 QNYADSFTMRIKREV

-302 GLEQYMETEL
+302 GLEQYMETDL

-349 KDLQIAAYNI
+349 KDLQIAVYNI

-415 ATDLERSVQQRFDTQ
+415 ATDLEKSVQQRFDTQ

-464 VSDILMGGDQV
+464 VSDILMGEDQV

-540 LATDS
+540 LTTDS
-545 NFHTMLYK
+545 KFHTMLYK

-637 GYDNNRLSNTVD
+637 GYDNNRLTNTMD
-649 ADYFASLNTDLSK
+649 SAYYAELNRDLAG
-662 PLYNYATQERTAPG
+662 PLYSRSTQERTAPG
-676 STFKMVSSVAGLA
+676 STFKPISAVAGLEEGVIRSTDIIHA
-689 TGVITPTTQ
+689 TGVFTEAYGSPTCWIYNQ
-698 IMDKGVYENISNHPR
+698 YHRSHGNINMVDAIR
-713 CWALNHG
+713 
-720 YTHGLINVSEALRD
+720 V
-734 SCNYFFYDV
+734 SCNYYFYEV
-743 GFRLATNNFS
+743 GFRLGGGRS
-753 TSYDDATGISKIQEY
+753 TGYSSDRALAALSKYAVMFGFDHTSGMELPESDPKISDSDGIRS
-768 ASLLGL
+768 
-774 DETTGVEI
+774 
-782 EENDP
+782 
-787 QIADEYPVM
+787 
-796 AAIGQ
+796 AIGQ
-801 SNNNYAT
+801 GTHLYTVSQIA
-808 IQLGRYVSAIAND
+808 RYVSTIANR
-821 GNVYEYTLLSKVC
+821 GTVYDLTLLDKLT
-834 DSDGNTLETFEPK
+834 DSEGNTIEDYSAS
-847 VRNTVDVLDT
+847 VYNNIDIADNSWNTI
-857 TQWNAIHTGMRMVV
+857 QEGMHQVA
-871 ENLSTFDNFPIE
+871 ENTAAFKDLNLTI
-883 VAGKTGT
+883 AGKTGT
-890 AQQIA
+890 AQQSKSH
-895 NRPNHALF
+895 PNHALF
-903 VGYAPYNDPEVSIA
+903 MGYAPYESPQIA
-917 TRIAFG
+917 IAIRIANG
-923 YTSHNAAEY
+923 YTSANAASM
-932 AKNVFSY
+932 AADIFSY
-939 YFGVQDAEELLNGQA
+939 YFDLTDKDELLNGSA
-954 ENVGESSNSFND
+954 TTATSAVIND

>member
-44 QNYAYSFTMRIKREV
+44 QNYADSFTMRIKREV
-59 SLPGTRGRIYDR
+59 SLPGTRGRIFDR

-134 TYTQEGR
+134 AYTQEGR

-302 GLEQYMETEL
+302 GLEQYMETVL

-637 GYDNNRLSNTVD
+637 GYDNNRLTNTMD
-649 ADYFASLNTDLSK
+649 SAYYAELNRDLAG
-662 PLYNYATQERTAPG
+662 PLYSRSTQERTAPG
-676 STFKMVSSVAGLA
+676 STFKPISAVAGLEEGVIRSTDIIHA
-689 TGVITPTTQ
+689 TGVFTEAYGSPTCWIYNQ
-698 IMDKGVYENISNHPR
+698 YHGSHGNINMVDAIR
-713 CWALNHG
+713 
-720 YTHGLINVSEALRD
+720 V
-734 SCNYFFYDV
+734 SCNYYFYEV
-743 GFRLATNNFS
+743 GFRLGGGRS
-753 TSYDDATGISKIQEY
+753 TGYSSDRALAALSKYAAMFGFDHTSGMELPESDPKISDSDGIRS
-768 ASLLGL
+768 
-774 DETTGVEI
+774 
-782 EENDP
+782 
-787 QIADEYPVM
+787 
-796 AAIGQ
+796 AIGQ
-801 SNNNYAT
+801 GTHLYTVSQIA
-808 IQLGRYVSAIAND
+808 RYVSTIANR
-821 GNVYEYTLLSKVC
+821 GTVYDLTLLDKLT
-834 DSDGNTLETFEPK
+834 DSEGNTIEDYPSSVYNKMEIAD
-847 VRNTVDVLDT
+847 VDWNTIQEGLHQVALNTKAFDGLDLT
-857 TQWNAIHTGMRMVV
+857 I
-871 ENLSTFDNFPIE
+871 
-883 VAGKTGT
+883 AGKTGT
-890 AQQIA
+890 AQQSKSH
-895 NRPNHALF
+895 PNHAWF
-903 VGYAPYNDPEVSIA
+903 MGYAPYENPQIA
-917 TRIAFG
+917 IAIRIANG
-923 YTSHNAAEY
+923 YTSANAASM
-932 AKNVFSY
+932 AADIFSY
-939 YFGVQDAEELLNGQA
+939 YFDLTDKDELLNGSA
-954 ENVGESSNSFND
+954 TTATSAVIND

>member
-1 MLEDIKESI
+1 M
-10 LNFITSRIFVLVV
+10 
-23 IFLAFFGIMMSR
+23 
-35 IFYLQIING
+35 
-44 QNYAYSFTMRIKREV
+44 
-59 SLPGTRGRIYDR
+59 
-71 NGQVL
+71 
-76 ADNVL
+76 
-81 SYSVTME
+81 
-88 DNGTYKS
+88 
-95 AREKQS
+95 
-101 TLNRTVLK
+101 
-109 VIDIVESH
+109 
-117 GDNVIGDFGI
+117 
-127 VYQNGSY
+127 
-134 TYTQEGR
+134 
-141 ALLRFKADIYG
+141 
-152 YSSIDDLKPEEYVA
+152 
-166 TADEMIEYLCGKK
+166 
-179 KFWISPDLYT
+179 
-189 EEQIKEYKVPTDLTP
+189 
-204 EQILK
+204 
-209 LVTIRYAISS
+209 
-219 NSFKRY
+219 
-225 VTTTVASDVSDATV
+225 TTTVASDVSDATV

-430 LDDAISRIMA
+430 LEDATSRIMA

-637 GYDNNRLSNTVD
+637 GYDNNRLTNTMD
-649 ADYFASLNTDLSK
+649 SAYYAELNRDLAG
-662 PLYNYATQERTAPG
+662 PLYSRSTQERTAPG
-676 STFKMVSSVAGLA
+676 STFKPISAVAGLEEGVIRSTDIIHA
-689 TGVITPTTQ
+689 TGVFTEAYGSPTCWIYNQ
-698 IMDKGVYENISNHPR
+698 YHGSHGNINMVDAIR
-713 CWALNHG
+713 
-720 YTHGLINVSEALRD
+720 V
-734 SCNYFFYDV
+734 SCNYYFYEV
-743 GFRLATNNFS
+743 GFRLGGGRS
-753 TSYDDATGISKIQEY
+753 TGYSSDRALAALSKYAAMFGFDHTSGMELPESDPKISDSDGIRS
-768 ASLLGL
+768 
-774 DETTGVEI
+774 
-782 EENDP
+782 
-787 QIADEYPVM
+787 
-796 AAIGQ
+796 AIGQ
-801 SNNNYAT
+801 GTHLYTVSQIA
-808 IQLGRYVSAIAND
+808 RYVSTIANR
-821 GNVYEYTLLSKVC
+821 GTVYDLTLLDKLT
-834 DSDGNTLETFEPK
+834 DSEGNTIEDYSAS
-847 VRNTVDVLDT
+847 VYNNIDIADNSWNTI
-857 TQWNAIHTGMRMVV
+857 QEGMHQVA
-871 ENLSTFDNFPIE
+871 ENTAAFKDLNLTI
-883 VAGKTGT
+883 AGKTGT
-890 AQQIA
+890 AQQSKSH
-895 NRPNHALF
+895 PNHALF
-903 VGYAPYNDPEVSIA
+903 MGYAPYESPQIA
-917 TRIAFG
+917 IAIRIANG
-923 YTSHNAAEY
+923 YTSANAASM
-932 AKNVFSY
+932 AADIFSY
-939 YFGVQDAEELLNGQA
+939 YFDLTDKDELLNGSA
-954 ENVGESSNSFND
+954 TTATSAVIND